1 MRAMFNG
8 RAVVREPRGSP
19 VSYFARSV
27 NLATCPLTPSFFSEC
42 RAIQEPTGNRTMSQS
57 TKKPQASSRAPV
69 DALQYEKLALSAF
82 DLCNRQLDQ
91 LKRLVTLA
99 ASIRRAPCMTRDE
112 RQSQQALLELL
123 VETGEAYEREI
134 ECDRELYQVIA
145 LDAKDVPHSRIT
157 AKRAASLLSEAVQ
170 AKSDDEVNAE
180 PVDMTQPEWVRAKV
194 ASRAKAG
201 ARATAAAH

>member
-1 MRAMFNG
+1 
-8 RAVVREPRGSP
+8 
-19 VSYFARSV
+19 
-27 NLATCPLTPSFFSEC
+27 
-42 RAIQEPTGNRTMSQS
+42 MSQS
-57 TKKPQASSRAPV
+57 TKKPQASSRTTV

-134 ECDRELYQVIA
+134 ECDRELYRVIA

-157 AKRAASLLSEAVQ
+157 AKRAGNLLSEAAEV
-170 AKSDDEVNAE
+170 KSDDKPNAE
-180 PVDMTQPEWVRAKV
+180 PADITRSKSVRTKV
-194 ASRAKAG
+194 ASREKAG
-201 ARATAAAH
+201 AWATAVSH

>member
-1 MRAMFNG
+1 
-8 RAVVREPRGSP
+8 
-19 VSYFARSV
+19 
-27 NLATCPLTPSFFSEC
+27 
-42 RAIQEPTGNRTMSQS
+42 MSKS
-57 TKKPQASSRAPV
+57 AKNPQATSRAPV

-99 ASIRRAPCMTRDE
+99 ASIRRTPCMTREE

-123 VETGEAYEREI
+123 VETGEGYEREI

-157 AKRAASLLSEAVQ
+157 AKRAASLLSDAVRR
-170 AKSDDEVNAE
+170 KSDDKLNAK
-180 PVDMTQPEWVRAKV
+180 PADTARPKSMRTKV
-194 ASRAKAG
+194 ASRAEAG
-201 ARATAAAH
+201 AQASAIAH

>member
-1 MRAMFNG
+1 
-8 RAVVREPRGSP
+8 
-19 VSYFARSV
+19 
-27 NLATCPLTPSFFSEC
+27 
-42 RAIQEPTGNRTMSQS
+42 MSQS
-57 TKKPQASSRAPV
+57 TKKPQVSSRTPV

-82 DLCNRQLDQ
+82 GLCNRQLDQ

-99 ASIRRAPCMTRDE
+99 ASIRRTPCMTRDE

-134 ECDRELYQVIA
+134 ECDRELYRVIA

-170 AKSDDEVNAE
+170 GKVDAAE
-180 PVDMTQPEWVRAKV
+180 PADIERPKRVLSNI
-194 ASRAKAG
+194 ASRAEVSAQ
-201 ARATAAAH
+201 AAAVAH

>member
-1 MRAMFNG
+1 
-8 RAVVREPRGSP
+8 
-19 VSYFARSV
+19 
-27 NLATCPLTPSFFSEC
+27 
-42 RAIQEPTGNRTMSQS
+42 MSQS

-170 AKSDDEVNAE
+170 GKVGTAE
-180 PVDMTQPEWVRAKV
+180 PADIERSKPVLSNI
-194 ASRAKAG
+194 ASRAEVSAQ
-201 ARATAAAH
+201 AAAVAH